1 MKTKGSE
8 DKRTVCM
15 LWLFWNSAFPLH
27 DPPGENL
34 VSSSGK
40 YAGQETLFNFRSV
53 VKAVCLTVPI
63 CKIPSTSS
71 VGKPGNLQ

>member
-1 MKTKGSE
+1 MKRKGSE

-15 LWLFWNSAFPLH
+15 LRLFCNSAFPLH

-40 YAGQETLFNFRSV
+40 YAGQVGCEG
-53 VKAVCLTVPI
+53 CVPHG
-63 CKIPSTSS
+63 SH
-71 VGKPGNLQ
+71 L